1 MKRST
6 DRILTTHVGS
16 LPRPPDLLEMIQAKE
31 RGESLDAATFANRVR
46 RAVADVVKRQAESGI
61 DIVADGEM
69 GRFGFIPYVNERL
82 AGIEPRKSAGGRSNW
97 GQSRE
102 YLAFPEYYQWASQ
115 MPGAAGKAPPTQWVC
130 TGPISYR
137 GRDALRR
144 DIENLKAAVAQVTC
158 EDAFMPAVS
167 PANLAN
173 WNTNQYYKTD
183 EEFRVAIADAL
194 HEEYRAVVAAGLILQ
209 IDDPQLASH
218 WTMHPEIDL
227 AECRKW
233 ARASVELL
241 NHALRDI
248 PVERVRYHTCYS
260 INMGPRVHDLELKH
274 IVDIMLQ
281 VRAGAYSFEA
291 ANPRHEHEW
300 RVWEDVKLPDG
311 KLLIPGMI
319 SHASNLVEHPEAVA
333 QRIARFAGV
342 VGCENVIAG
351 ADCGFASFST
361 SCEVHPSVV
370 WAKLAALA
378 EGARLATKELWAGT

>member
-6 DRILTTHVGS
+6 QRIVTTHVGS

-31 RGESLDAATFANRVR
+31 QGRPFDAEAFATRVKS
-46 RAVADVVKRQAESGI
+46 AVAECVKKQAESGI

-82 AGIEPRKSAGGRSNW
+82 AGIEPRKSAGGRSSW
-97 GQSRE
+97 SGSRE
-102 YLAFPEYYQWASQ
+102 HLAFPEYYQWAAQ
-115 MPGAAGKAPPTQWVC
+115 MPGTAGRAPPTQWVC

-137 GRDALRR
+137 GRDALQR
-144 DIENLKAAVAQVTC
+144 DIDNLKAALAEVAC
-158 EDAFMPAVS
+158 EEAFMPAVS
-167 PANLAN
+167 PTNLAN
-173 WNTNQYYKTD
+173 WNINEHYNTD
-183 EEFRVAIADAL
+183 EEFRVALADAL
-194 HEEYRAVVAAGLILQ
+194 HEEYRAIVDAGLILQ
-209 IDDPQLASH
+209 VDDPQLASH
-218 WTMHPEIDL
+218 WAMHPELDL

-233 ARASVELL
+233 ASASVELL
-241 NHALRDI
+241 NHALHGI
-248 PVERVRYHTCYS
+248 PPERIRYHTCYS

-274 IVDIMLQ
+274 IVDIMLA

-291 ANPRHEHEW
+291 GNPRHEHEW
-300 RVWEDVKLPDG
+300 RVWETVQPPEG
-311 KLLIPGMI
+311 KLLIPGI
-319 SHASNLVEHPEAVA
+319 ITHASNLVEHPETVA

-342 VGCENVIAG
+342 VGRENVIAG

-378 EGARLATKELWAGT
+378 EGARLASNELWGRA